1 MGNSNVYARGIS
13 LKKQIVSL
21 MIIIIFL
28 LAPLSTVRSI
38 PSVAEDDSFGPLQ
51 KATIYVDDS
60 NTQGPWDGSSDYP
73 YQFISDGILHAVDGD
88 LVYVFNGIYLE
99 NVLINKS
106 ISLRGQEQEYTI
118 IDGQNT
124 GSVVTVTSNDVS
136 IRRFTIR
143 ESGGYQGDAGIAVYA
158 DSTTISECTLYR
170 TRAGILVQN
179 HSSTNILSSSFH
191 TNGFGIASYD
201 SAFVRIDSCIFYHNG
216 IGVYLFETQCIT
228 IQGSYADTNGIGFL
242 CERSTNIEISKSAA
256 RDNDDNE
263 GGMFFVDSMFITIL
277 NCYIVHNGVG
287 VNLVNSSACY
297 LEGCYFSLNT
307 HFSCKFKQ
315 ALSGILLTRCIFTE
329 NLRYAL
335 YSENSAF
342 SISWS
347 NLVKNENYGLYAKNS
362 VIDACYNWWGSK
374 NGPAYTGLTRADRGT
389 WNPRQITY
397 APWLTFV
404 MPDIGPDWDLEK
416 TFEKPAYSNPWPQQ
430 ITFPGPDTD
439 GDEAPDD
446 WELKWGY
453 NPSVWDDHQ
462 HLDPDNDALNNIEEC
477 YMDDYGSDPFHR
489 DVFLEFDWTES
500 MNSDATN
507 KPPEQEVGLL
517 VDAFARHNITLHV
530 DSGSL
535 GGGEEIPAQPFIS
548 YAEIVDLYWD
558 YFLHNDL
565 NNPRVR
571 IFHYGIICDYS
582 EGPGFAVMGWNHL
595 NAFIIGAQSLTENF
609 PRYTRGWLAMAASMH
624 ETGHTFGLIVTKYNG
639 IDNHNTVKPYY
650 KEFWEYRQ
658 YKSLLNYFYT
668 YLMMDF
674 SDGSHGRGD
683 YDDWGNLDFSFFK
696 NTSFHYFR

>member
-1 MGNSNVYARGIS
+1 
-13 LKKQIVSL
+13 
-21 MIIIIFL
+21 MIILVFL
-28 LAPLSTVRSI
+28 LAPLSTVQSI
-38 PSVAEDDSFGPLQ
+38 PSVADDDCFEPLP

-60 NTQGPWDGSSDYP
+60 NTQGPWNGSSDYP

-99 NVLINKS
+99 NVLINKC
-106 ISLRGQEQEYTI
+106 ISLRGQEQEHTI
-118 IDGQNT
+118 IDAQND
-124 GSVVTVTSNDVS
+124 GSVITVTNNNVY
-136 IRRFTIR
+136 IRRFTICN
-143 ESGGYQGDAGIAVYA
+143 SGGYQGDAGIAVLA
-158 DSTTISECTLYR
+158 DFTIINECTIYR
-170 TRAGILVQN
+170 ARAGVFIQN
-179 HSSTNILSSSFH
+179 HSSTNVLSSRFH
-191 TNGFGIASYD
+191 TNGFGISSSG
-201 SAFVRIDSCIFYHNG
+201 SAFVVIDSCIFYHNG
-216 IGVYLFETQCIT
+216 IGTYLFETHCIT
-228 IQGSYADTNGIGFL
+228 IQNSYADTNGIGFL

-263 GGMFFVDSMFITIL
+263 GGMFFVDSTFITIL

-297 LEGCYFSLNT
+297 LEGCHFSLNT
-307 HFSCKFKQ
+307 HFSCKFEQ
-315 ALSGILLTRCIFTE
+315 SLSGILLTRCVFTE

-347 NLVKNENYGLYAKNS
+347 NLVKNENFGLYAKNS
-362 VIDACYNWWGSK
+362 VIDARYNWWGSK
-374 NGPAYTGLTRADRGT
+374 NGPAYTGLSRADRVT
-389 WNPRQITY
+389 RRPREMTY
-397 APWLTFV
+397 APWLTFL
-404 MPDIGPDWDLEK
+404 MPDIGPSWDLDK
-416 TFEKPAYSNPWPQQ
+416 TFEKPAYSNPWSEQ
-430 ITFPGPDTD
+430 ITFPDPDTD
-439 GDEAPDD
+439 GDGAPDY

-477 YMDDYGSDPFHR
+477 YMDDYGSDPFQR

-500 MNSDATN
+500 INSDATN
-507 KPPEQEVGLL
+507 RPPEQEVSRM

-530 DSGSL
+530 DNGSL
-535 GGGEEIPAQPFIS
+535 GGGEELPARSFVS
-548 YAEIVDLYWD
+548 YADIVDLYWD

-639 IDNHNTVKPYY
+639 IDNHNTIKPYY

-696 NTSFHYFR
+696 NTRFEYPVS